1 MSDSAD
7 RQLIELVS
15 REQRGLRHI
24 LVAGIT
30 TLVLVVMMSAGLG
43 VYYYVV
49 AKDLSVKSERLTADS
64 DRLERHA
71 FTMRRDIDQ
80 QNNRVAAQE
89 AAIRRAY
96 DEMRQMYAGSVGEQ
110 ALDRA
115 LPVVADYL
123 ERGRHSLADERLIE
137 IQSAKP
143 GGGSEGALL
152 KGAAGLLGWERSGAQ
167 IKKDDAGLPE
177 QLKLAQESFNAAL
190 TDPAL
195 RSLAQT
201 GLAWISFMEASSLR
215 SSYALADCQAV
226 DASVGQIGTDDA
238 LGLQPLYWRAQCNRK
253 LGRTRE
259 ALSDYSLAL
268 NRVDPAAEDAP
279 DPAEQLIQMNA
290 FHGLGTVLITT
301 ADLPP
306 DAEVDAARALAERV
320 CGSGDAGDGS
330 TLMKLTRACLDKA
343 IALRIAL
350 GQTENQQ
357 SGSAENISFTYLRD
371 GDFQGALAHS
381 KQIEKTG
388 LFAWNELVRA
398 LSAEAVGDEDVAR
411 EARRNVSMFAPESFN
426 VCELRALMTPEVYEN
441 ARALIS
447 SEHEGFVVACD

>member
-1 MSDSAD
+1 MSDSAE
-7 RQLIELVS
+7 RQLIDLVS
-15 REQRGLRHI
+15 REQRGLKRI
-24 LVAGIT
+24 LIAGIT

-49 AKDLSVKSERLTADS
+49 AEDLSVKSERLTADS

-71 FTMRRDIDQ
+71 FTMRRDIDA

-110 ALDRA
+110 ASDKV
-115 LPVVADYL
+115 LPAVIGYL

-143 GGGSEGALL
+143 GNDAESALL
-152 KGAAGLLGWERSGAQ
+152 KGAAGLLAWDRSGAQ
-167 IKKDDAGLPE
+167 IKKGDSGLPE
-177 QLKLAQESFNAAL
+177 QLKSAQDSFDTALA
-190 TDPAL
+190 DPFL

-201 GLAWISFMEASSLR
+201 GLAWITFIDASSPR
-215 SSYALADCQAV
+215 SSYTLADCQAV
-226 DASVGQIGTDDA
+226 DALVGKIGSDEE

-268 NRVDPAAEDAP
+268 NRVDPAADDTP
-279 DPAEQLIQMNA
+279 DPAEQTIQMNA

-301 ADLPP
+301 ADLPA
-306 DAEVDAARALAERV
+306 DAGIESARALAERV
-320 CGSGDAGDGS
+320 CGADEAGDGS
-330 TLMKLTRACLDKA
+330 HLMKLTRACLDKA
-343 IALRIAL
+343 IALRVAL

-357 SGSAENISFTYLRD
+357 SGSAENKGFTYLRD
-371 GDFQGALAHS
+371 GDFDGAFRHA
-381 KQIEKTG
+381 KNIEKTG

-398 LSAEAVGDEDVAR
+398 LSAEQVGEESIAR
-411 EARRNVSMFAPESFN
+411 EARRNVSMFPPEGFN
-426 VCELRALMTPEVYEN
+426 VCELKALMTPEVYES
-441 ARALIS
+441 ALYIIS
-447 SEHEGFVVACD
+447 SEHDGTDVSCN

>member
-1 MSDSAD
+1 MSDAAD

-15 REQRGLRHI
+15 REQRGLRTI

-96 DEMRQMYAGSVGEQ
+96 DEMRQMYAGSAEEQ
-110 ALDRA
+110 ALDKV
-115 LPVVADYL
+115 LTVVAGYL

-143 GGGSEGALL
+143 GEGAEGALL
-152 KGAAGLLGWERSGAQ
+152 KGAAGLLAWERSGAQ
-167 IKKDDAGLPE
+167 IKKGDTGLPE
-177 QLKLAQESFNAAL
+177 PLQAAQESFNTAL
-190 TDPAL
+190 ADPGL
-195 RSLAQT
+195 QPLAQT
-201 GLAWISFMEASSLR
+201 GLAWISFIEASSPR
-215 SSYALADCQAV
+215 SSYTLTDCQRV
-226 DASVGQIGTDDA
+226 DATVGQIGNDDT

-268 NRVDPAAEDAP
+268 NRVDPAAADTP

-301 ADLPP
+301 ADLPS
-306 DAEVDAARALAERV
+306 DEGIDAARALAERV
-320 CGSGDAGDGS
+320 CGSGGAGDGS
-330 TLMKLTRACLDKA
+330 ALMKLTRACLDKA
-343 IALRIAL
+343 IALRVDL

-357 SGSAENISFTYLRD
+357 SGSAENKGFTYLRD
-371 GDFQGALAHS
+371 GDFPGALAHS
-381 KQIEKTG
+381 REVEKTG

-398 LSAEAVGDEDVAR
+398 LSAEAVGDEGIAR
-411 EARRNVSMFAPESFN
+411 EARRNVSMFEPEGFN
-426 VCELRALMTPEVYEN
+426 TCELKALMTPEVYES

-447 SEHEGFVVACD
+447 SEHDGIEVACN

>member
-110 ALDRA
+110 ALDRV

-268 NRVDPAAEDAP
+268 NRVDPAADDAP

-447 SEHEGFVVACD
+447 SEHDGFVVACD

>member
-7 RQLIELVS
+7 QQLIELVS
-15 REQRGLRHI
+15 REQRGLRTI
-24 LVAGIT
+24 LIAGIT

-49 AKDLSVKSERLTADS
+49 AKDLTVKSERLTADS

-71 FTMRRDIDQ
+71 FNMRRDIDQ

-96 DEMRQMYAGSVGEQ
+96 DEMRQMYAGSPGDQ
-110 ALDRA
+110 ALEKVRS
-115 LPVVADYL
+115 VVAGYL

-137 IQSAKP
+137 IQSARP
-143 GGGSEGALL
+143 GKGAEGDLL
-152 KGAAGLLGWERSGAQ
+152 KGAAGLLAWERSGAQ
-167 IKKDDAGLPE
+167 IRKGDTGLPE
-177 QLKLAQESFNAAL
+177 HLSVAQDSFKAAL
-190 TDPAL
+190 ADPAL
-195 RSLAQT
+195 RPLAHT
-201 GLAWISFMEASSLR
+201 GLAWISFIEASSPR
-215 SSYALADCQAV
+215 SSYTLADCQTV
-226 DASVGQIGTDDA
+226 DAAVGRIGNDEV

-268 NRVDPAAEDAP
+268 NRVDPEADDAP

-301 ADLPP
+301 ADLPA
-306 DAEVDAARALAERV
+306 DEGIDGARALAERV
-320 CGSGDAGDGS
+320 CGSGDSGDGS
-330 TLMKLTRACLDKA
+330 PLMKLTRACLDKA
-343 IALRIAL
+343 VVLRAAL

-357 SGSAENISFTYLRD
+357 SGSAENKGFTYLRD
-371 GDFQGALAHS
+371 GDFDGALFHS
-381 KQIEKTG
+381 KRVEKTG

-398 LSAEAVGDEDVAR
+398 LSAEAVADGDAAR
-411 EARRNVSMFAPESFN
+411 EARRNVSMFAPEGFN
-426 VCELRALMTPEVYEN
+426 ACELEALMTPQVYEN

-447 SEHEGFVVACD
+447 GEHDGIEVGCS

>member
-1 MSDSAD
+1 M
-7 RQLIELVS
+7 
-15 REQRGLRHI
+15 
-24 LVAGIT
+24 
-30 TLVLVVMMSAGLG
+30 
-43 VYYYVV
+43 
-49 AKDLSVKSERLTADS
+49 
-64 DRLERHA
+64 
-71 FTMRRDIDQ
+71 
-80 QNNRVAAQE
+80 
-89 AAIRRAY
+89 
-96 DEMRQMYAGSVGEQ
+96 
-110 ALDRA
+110 
-115 LPVVADYL
+115 
-123 ERGRHSLADERLIE
+123 
-137 IQSAKP
+137 
-143 GGGSEGALL
+143 
-152 KGAAGLLGWERSGAQ
+152 
-167 IKKDDAGLPE
+167 
-177 QLKLAQESFNAAL
+177 
-190 TDPAL
+190 
-195 RSLAQT
+195 
-201 GLAWISFMEASSLR
+201 
-215 SSYALADCQAV
+215 
-226 DASVGQIGTDDA
+226 GQIGTDDA

-426 VCELRALMTPEVYEN
+426 VCELRALMAPEVYEN

-447 SEHEGFVVACD
+447 SEHDGFVVACD

>member
-1 MSDSAD
+1 MSDSAE
-7 RQLIELVS
+7 RQLIDLVS
-15 REQRGLRHI
+15 REQRGLKRI
-24 LVAGIT
+24 LIAGIT

-49 AKDLSVKSERLTADS
+49 AEDLSVKSERLTADS

-71 FTMRRDIDQ
+71 FTMRRDIDA

-110 ALDRA
+110 ASDKV
-115 LPVVADYL
+115 LPAVIGYL

-143 GGGSEGALL
+143 GNDAESALL
-152 KGAAGLLGWERSGAQ
+152 KGAAGLLAWDRSGAQ
-167 IKKDDAGLPE
+167 IKKGDSGLPE
-177 QLKLAQESFNAAL
+177 QLKSAQDSFDTALA
-190 TDPAL
+190 DPFL

-201 GLAWISFMEASSLR
+201 GLAWISFIDASSPR
-215 SSYALADCQAV
+215 SSYTLADCQAV
-226 DASVGQIGTDDA
+226 DALVGKIGSDEE

-268 NRVDPAAEDAP
+268 NRVDPAADDTP
-279 DPAEQLIQMNA
+279 DPAEQTIQMNA

-301 ADLPP
+301 ADLPA
-306 DAEVDAARALAERV
+306 DAGIESARALAERV
-320 CGSGDAGDGS
+320 CGADEAGDGS
-330 TLMKLTRACLDKA
+330 HLMKLTRACLDKA
-343 IALRIAL
+343 IALRVAL

-357 SGSAENISFTYLRD
+357 SGSAENKGFTYLRD
-371 GDFQGALAHS
+371 GDFDGAFRHA
-381 KQIEKTG
+381 KNIEKTG

-398 LSAEAVGDEDVAR
+398 LSAEQVGEESIAR
-411 EARRNVSMFAPESFN
+411 EARRNVSMFPPEGFN
-426 VCELRALMTPEVYEN
+426 VCELKALMTPEVYES
-441 ARALIS
+441 ALYIIS
-447 SEHEGFVVACD
+447 SEHDGTDVSCN

>member
-1 MSDSAD
+1 MSDSAE
-7 RQLIELVS
+7 RQLIDLVS
-15 REQRGLRHI
+15 REQRGLKRI
-24 LVAGIT
+24 LIAGIT

-49 AKDLSVKSERLTADS
+49 AEDLSVKSERLTADS

-71 FTMRRDIDQ
+71 FAMRRDIDA

-110 ALDRA
+110 ASGKV
-115 LPVVADYL
+115 LPAVMGYL

-143 GGGSEGALL
+143 GNDAESALL
-152 KGAAGLLGWERSGAQ
+152 KGAAGLLAWDRSGAQ
-167 IKKDDAGLPE
+167 IKKGDSGLPE
-177 QLKLAQESFNAAL
+177 QLKSAQDSFNTAL
-190 TDPAL
+190 ADPSL

-201 GLAWISFMEASSLR
+201 GLAWITFIDASSPR
-215 SSYALADCQAV
+215 SSYTLADCQAV
-226 DASVGQIGTDDA
+226 DAMVGKIGSDEE

-268 NRVDPAAEDAP
+268 NRVDPAADDTP
-279 DPAEQLIQMNA
+279 DPAEQTIQMNA

-301 ADLPP
+301 ADLPA
-306 DAEVDAARALAERV
+306 DAGIESARALAERV
-320 CGSGDAGDGS
+320 CGADEAGDGS
-330 TLMKLTRACLDKA
+330 HLMKLTRACLDKA
-343 IALRIAL
+343 IALRVAL

-357 SGSAENISFTYLRD
+357 SGSSENKGFTYLRD
-371 GDFQGALAHS
+371 GDFDGAFRHA
-381 KQIEKTG
+381 KNIEKTG

-398 LSAEAVGDEDVAR
+398 LSAEQVGEESIAR
-411 EARRNVSMFAPESFN
+411 EARRNVSMFPPEGFN
-426 VCELRALMTPEVYEN
+426 VCELKALMTPEVYES
-441 ARALIS
+441 ALYIIS
-447 SEHEGFVVACD
+447 SEHDGMDVTCN